1 MAPHVAVIV
10 AGVVVGVGVAY
21 VVGQHVYPQVQP
33 HVAHIGELIRL
44 WKEDR
49 RRRSEHPYSS
59 MSPEDD
65 DLPRNSTSSDD
76 HERKDMQDKYFGA
89 REQGSTG
96 ASTARSAWGEGLRQR
111 PQAANVGTA
120 NNANEK
126 LLDTDVEMVQLD
138 RVNSSFYP
146 LMPPTSTRP
155 TSRGPSPATLED
167 DNPFQ
172 EPSVP
177 VAVAIPLPQSP
188 AASLVVDPIGRS
200 SPVLPRPQPHA
211 ATPFEGSSD
220 DDSDE
225 HPLQTPIATSAPRLP
240 SESRPMSLPSPRP
253 QLAHRSTGSISGV
266 LSPPT
271 LPAGGMGTVRGPAAS
286 LARPSSPSN
295 ASDPMSGSFVSAAP
309 SRGWTD
315 GGTAD
320 IFSGSERE
328 SGYHDSDEEGVR
340 SASDSDWEEIDSSRV
355 TSPPASGTGRLP
367 GRN

>member
-1 MAPHVAVIV
+1 MPPHVAFIV

-21 VVGQHVYPQVQP
+21 VVGQHVYPEIKP
-33 HVAHIGELIRL
+33 HLDEFWRAF
-44 WKEDR
+44 KEKANG

-59 MSPEDD
+59 MSSEDF
-65 DLPRNSTSSDD
+65 DLPRNSTSSDV
-76 HERKDMQDKYFGA
+76 HEPKDMGDKSFGA
-89 REQGSTG
+89 REQESTG

-111 PQAANVGTA
+111 PHAANVAAA

-138 RVNSSFYP
+138 RARSNVFP
-146 LMPPTSTRP
+146 LMTPTSTRP
-155 TSRGPSPATLED
+155 SSRGPSPVALED

-188 AASLVVDPIGRS
+188 TASLVVDPIGRS
-200 SPVLPRPQPHA
+200 NPVLPRPQLPVA
-211 ATPFEGSSD
+211 MPFNASSNESD
-220 DDSDE
+220 DE

-240 SESRPMSLPSPRP
+240 SDSRRMSLPSQRP
-253 QLAHRSTGSISGV
+253 QFAHRSTGSISGV
-266 LSPPT
+266 LSPPS
-271 LPAGGMGTVRGPAAS
+271 LPAGETGTIRGLPPA
-286 LARPSSPSN
+286 LARASSPSN
-295 ASDPMSGSFVSAAP
+295 ASDHMSGSFVSAAP

-328 SGYHDSDEEGVR
+328 SGYHDSDEDGVR
-340 SASDSDWEEIDSSRV
+340 SASDSDEWEEIDSSRGAN
-355 TSPPASGTGRLP
+355 PPASGTNTHS